1 MHVSGLQTQNCFPG
15 TSLVIDFECHDG
27 TCTCAVLSYSSEPTN
42 LSPAPIVY
50 ILILNQLILLP
61 RNKNHFWVMTVSCM
75 SSFYELEMTTG
86 QPVIHPYPF
95 LHKMEE
101 FSITH
106 LKLKRK
112 LVVRIFGHILDVGV
126 KVI

>member
-1 MHVSGLQTQNCFPG
+1 MVSAPALSFPIHLSQPI
-15 TSLVIDFECHDG
+15 SL
-27 TCTCAVLSYSSEPTN
+27 LPTV
-42 LSPAPIVY
+42 VY
-50 ILILNQLILLP
+50 ILILNQLIILSQ
-61 RNKNHFWVMTVSCM
+61 NKNHFWVMTVSSM
-75 SSFYELEMTTG
+75 TTFYELEMTTG

-101 FSITH
+101 LSTTH

-112 LVVRIFGHILDVGV
+112 LVVRIFGHILDVVV